1 MLVPYLVLSLS
12 RWPIP
17 LVLPSM
23 WLLLQE
29 PQGRRRGRER
39 HLLQR
44 ALHLQLWE
52 PVRSQ
57 LSPGNSHLRPGQPPV
72 TPPRQ
77 RPNPWQA
84 AEKGPHR
91 HAPAVRTAA
100 EEWLAA
106 HAYGELPR
114 HQHLQ
119 EKAGKREADGRGG
132 AGKVHSRL
140 PQDQDPREVPREE
153 VHVAGR
159 PVEKVPPLSQD
170 TGSRHMR
177 PRISL
182 QVFWSWLLQ
191 WKGDNTK
198 LIWIQFPGGNFT
210 FMPVGWK
217 STQKLERS
225 IKTRLFSYWHM

>member
-1 MLVPYLVLSLS
+1 MLAPSLVLSLS
-12 RWPIP
+12 RWSLT

-52 PVRSQ
+52 PVRGQ
-57 LSPGNSHLRPGQPPV
+57 LSTGNSHPRPGQPPV

-77 RPNPWQA
+77 CSNPRQA

-91 HAPAVRTAA
+91 HDPAVLTAA

-106 HAYGELPR
+106 HAHGELPR

-119 EKAGKREADGRGG
+119 EKAGEREADGRGG

-140 PQDQDPREVPREE
+140 PQDQDPREVPWEE

-159 PVEKVPPLSQD
+159 PAAKVPPLSRK
-170 TGSRHMR
+170 TGQRE
-177 PRISL
+177 
-182 QVFWSWLLQ
+182 Q
-191 WKGDNTK
+191 
-198 LIWIQFPGGNFT
+198 
-210 FMPVGWK
+210 
-217 STQKLERS
+217 TQKAKDQFTCFLIRTFAT
-225 IKTRLFSYWHM
+225 KGR